1 MIAMAQERKRRQRKC
16 RFSPG
21 TLFSLE
27 LTKVLISRRINN
39 LDLHAILKE
48 RGYQASR
55 VMVDRF
61 VKGMSVPSGAVVEQM
76 GMGLGLPEDRIMRWH
91 RACALDLGYK
101 VCPGGRL
108 DG

>member
-1 MIAMAQERKRRQRKC
+1 MEGQRIKRQRRC
-16 RFSPG
+16 RYRPG
-21 TLFSLE
+21 SLFALE
-27 LTKVLISRRINN
+27 LSKVLIARRLNN

-61 VKGMSVPSGAVVEQM
+61 VRGMGVPSGEVVEQM